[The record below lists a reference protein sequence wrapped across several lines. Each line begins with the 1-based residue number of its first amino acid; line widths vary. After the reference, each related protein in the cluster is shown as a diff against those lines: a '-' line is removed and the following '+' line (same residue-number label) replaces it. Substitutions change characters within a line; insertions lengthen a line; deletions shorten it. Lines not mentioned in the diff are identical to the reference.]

1 MTDADAGQKAC
12 FEAGIKLGA
21 LYHQFIGTP
30 VSRDSV
36 ESLETAIEESVLNQ
50 RYVESATVSIK
61 DVEPNQYGYT
71 ELSGTMLS
79 VEVVVETGEARV
91 RAVLE
96 ETDGYPLMEVR
107 EVTRM

>member
-1 MTDADAGQKAC
+1 MTSASGTEEAC

-36 ESLETAIEESVLNQ
+36 DSLETAIRESVLNQ
-50 RYVESATVSIK
+50 RYVENADVSIEGI
-61 DVEPNQYGYT
+61 EPNRYGYD
-71 ELSGTMLS
+71 ELRGTMLS
-79 VEVVVETGEARV
+79 VEVVVETPEARV
-91 RAVLE
+91 RAVME